1 MPNAAV
7 MLITAALSTLG
18 FSILFYVHPRRL
30 LVATLGGL
38 LTTAAY
44 LLAGHFLDGELLPN
58 LIGALV
64 GAGYSEIMARVTKV
78 PVPVYMV
85 PCVIPLVPG
94 VGLYRTM
101 LCLVQNDLGGFVSV
115 GVRTLF
121 ISGIIA
127 VTVAVTNAAARNFFV
142 RRPVVP
148 PSAEHN
154 RMPPQDKIP

>member
-94 VGLYRTM
+94 GGLYETM
-101 LCLVQNDLGGFVSV
+101 FSFVT
-115 GVRTLF
+115 GNYAAAATAGMRTLQ
-121 ISGIIA
+121 IALGIAGGIVIASVLGII
-127 VTVAVTNAAARNFFV
+127 F
-142 RRPVVP
+142 RPRLF
-148 PSAEHN
+148 AKKN
-154 RMPPQDKIP
+154 R

>member
-94 VGLYRTM
+94 SGLYGTM
-101 LCLVQNDLGGFVSV
+101 FNFVT
-115 GVRTLF
+115 GNYAAAAEAGLRTLQTALG
-121 ISGIIA
+121 IAGGIVIASVLGII
-127 VTVAVTNAAARNFFV
+127 F
-142 RRPVVP
+142 RPRLF
-148 PSAEHN
+148 AKKK
-154 RMPPQDKIP
+154 R

>member
-64 GAGYSEIMARVTKV
+64 GAGCLWALSRNRGADARRRFWLRRIDWL
-78 PVPVYMV
+78 PP
-85 PCVIPLVPG
+85 PEHRALHAG
-94 VGLYRTM
+94 A
-101 LCLVQNDLGGFVSV
+101 LC
-115 GVRTLF
+115 R
-121 ISGIIA
+121 
-127 VTVAVTNAAARNFFV
+127 
-142 RRPVVP
+142 
-148 PSAEHN
+148 
-154 RMPPQDKIP
+154 

>member
-44 LLAGHFLDGELLPN
+44 LLAGHLLDGELLPN

-94 VGLYRTM
+94 SGLYGTM
-101 LCLVQNDLGGFVSV
+101 FNFVT
-115 GVRTLF
+115 GNYPAAAEAGLRTLQ
-121 ISGIIA
+121 IALGIAGGIVIASVLGII
-127 VTVAVTNAAARNFFV
+127 F
-142 RRPVVP
+142 RP
-148 PSAEHN
+148 
-154 RMPPQDKIP
+154 RLFTRKKR

>member
-94 VGLYRTM
+94 SGLYGTM
-101 LCLVQNDLGGFVSV
+101 FNFVT
-115 GVRTLF
+115 GNYAAAAEAGLRTLQ
-121 ISGIIA
+121 IALGIAGGIVIASVLGII
-127 VTVAVTNAAARNFFV
+127 F
-142 RRPVVP
+142 RPRLF
-148 PSAEHN
+148 AKKK
-154 RMPPQDKIP
+154 R